1 MRQLPVNVVQPL
13 PQYAGN
19 RRAFPL
25 AHAKEIAERLLEKVH
40 HHIIQRVFA
49 VAFAHQHAG
58 QRQHVA
64 PGRLTEGIATVGGG
78 ECLQPLRKRRTIQ
91 PLCAR
96 IGKRLHENPHFHLAA
111 LHRCLQTLANAAFQM
126 AQGIHHLHLYFEET
140 VVD

>member
-1 MRQLPVNVVQPL
+1 MKAQAVQFFLHIHFGQDGGECLPGDGRIHFRAQGGEALMQLRCRLLLQTRQVGVHMRQLPVNVVQPL
-13 PQYAGN
+13 PQHAGN

-78 ECLQPLRKRRTIQ
+78 ECL
-91 PLCAR
+91 
-96 IGKRLHENPHFHLAA
+96 
-111 LHRCLQTLANAAFQM
+111 
-126 AQGIHHLHLYFEET
+126 
-140 VVD
+140 